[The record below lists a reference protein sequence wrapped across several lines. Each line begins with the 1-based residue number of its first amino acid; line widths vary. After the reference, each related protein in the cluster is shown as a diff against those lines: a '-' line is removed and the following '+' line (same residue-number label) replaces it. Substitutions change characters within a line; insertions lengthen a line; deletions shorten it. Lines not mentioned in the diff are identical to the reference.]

1 MSAVVISLT
10 TIPPRLP
17 LIAETL
23 HDLLAQTARIDEI
36 RLYLPR
42 KHRRFPLCE
51 AQIPQLPKGV
61 RLCLI
66 DEDWGPATKVL
77 PAARELRGQDVE
89 LIFCDDDQRYAPD
102 WAAHFLAARADHPRA
117 CLVGLGY
124 DLEHRPRGLRY
135 FPAREGGPLPRARRI
150 EKGLG
155 YRVRRALSLGRWRP
169 RHYTASGYVDIL
181 QGYRGAMI
189 RPDFLP
195 ETAWDI
201 PDVLWTVDDPW
212 LSGQM
217 LANGVPIWLVAGC
230 PGGRET
236 AAARTEGLR
245 QMIYQ
250 DHGRREA
257 DSLAIEYFRHHY
269 GLWPDRKP
277 PQSLSAS
284 IPIPRIRGREPAE
297 APAE

>member
-23 HDLLAQTARIDEI
+23 QDLLAQTAPIDEI

-42 KHRRFPLCE
+42 KHRRFPLAE
-51 AQIPQLPKGV
+51 AQIPDLPKGV

-77 PAARELRGQDVE
+77 PAARDLRGQDVE
-89 LIFCDDDQRYAPD
+89 LIFCDDDQRYDPD
-102 WAAHFLAARADHPRA
+102 WAARFLAARAGHPRA

-124 DLEHRPRGLRY
+124 DLEHRKRGLRY
-135 FPAREGGPLPRARRI
+135 FPVREGGPLPRAQRI
-150 EKGLG
+150 EKGTA
-155 YRVRRALSLGRWRP
+155 YRLRRALSLGRWRP

-195 ETAWDI
+195 ESAWHI
-201 PDVLWTVDDPW
+201 PEVLWTVDDPW

-217 LANGVPIWLVAGC
+217 LANGIPIWLVAGG
-230 PGGRET
+230 PAGSQTDAGN
-236 AAARTEGLR
+236 TEGLR
-245 QMIYQ
+245 QMVYQ
-250 DHGRREA
+250 NHGRREA
-257 DSLAIEYFRHHY
+257 DTLTIEYFRRHY
-269 GLWPDRKP
+269 GLWPDRQP
-277 PQSLSAS
+277 PEIDSAALKVP
-284 IPIPRIRGREPAE
+284 PIPEGGQG
-297 APAE
+297 